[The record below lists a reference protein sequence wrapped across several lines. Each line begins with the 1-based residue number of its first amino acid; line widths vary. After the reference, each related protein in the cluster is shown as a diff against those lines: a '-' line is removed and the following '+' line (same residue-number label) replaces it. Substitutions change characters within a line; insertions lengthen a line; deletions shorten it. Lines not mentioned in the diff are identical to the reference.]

1 MVNVTRYARI
11 VVRAVR
17 RPSTRR
23 WVAAAIVGLASVVTP
38 LNPQP
43 TQAQPAQAGQQWRVA
58 SGAESR
64 SEGIQALAFYP
75 AEIWVNAGDTITWS
89 FPTGEDHTVTFGA
102 VPAPPS
108 NPNPDVYIPYP
119 GPPFLWAPI
128 TASPATYSGSE
139 FVNSGML
146 GHSEATFTVSLST
159 PSPTAGY
166 DYRCL
171 LHPKMTAKVYV
182 QAAGTSYPHDQAW
195 YDRQAIP
202 AGNQLLATGRQLA
215 AQARSA
221 GLANPAQN
229 QVAAGAGNGFV
240 AVDRFFPET
249 IRIRAGETVVWTNP
263 DTVTPHTVTF
273 GPEPLYPVPPPPYP
287 ATLSE
292 LAFLRP
298 FGLDSDPN
306 PPAPR
311 HATISAS
318 TNLATTTINSAVFI
332 SGSPRPTFSVT
343 FTAPG
348 TYSYVCLLHDEFGMT
363 GTVVVR

>member
-1 MVNVTRYARI
+1 LNVAKYARI
-11 VVRAVR
+11 VTRAVR
-17 RPSTRR
+17 RPSTGR

-38 LNPQP
+38 LSPRP

-58 SGAESR
+58 AGASSR

-75 AEIWVNAGDTITWS
+75 AEITINANDSITWS
-89 FPTGEDHTVTFGA
+89 FHTGEDHTVTFGD
-102 VPAPPS
+102 VPALPPT
-108 NPNPDVYIPYP
+108 NPLPAYVPYP
-119 GPPFLWAPI
+119 WPSFLWAPI
-128 TASPATYSGSE
+128 TPGSPTPTYSGSG

-146 GHSEATFTVSLST
+146 GHGEGTFSVSFPTV
-159 PSPTAGY
+159 G
-166 DYRCL
+166 DYNYVCL
-171 LHPKMTAKVYV
+171 LHPNMTGRVHV
-182 QAAGTSYPHDQAW
+182 QAAGTPYPHDQAY

-229 QVAAGAGNGFV
+229 QVAAGAGDGFV

-249 IRIRAGETVVWTNP
+249 IRIRAGETVGWTNP
-263 DTVTPHTVTF
+263 DPVTPHTVTF
-273 GPEPLYPVPPPPYP
+273 GPEPLYPAPPAPYP

-292 LAFLRP
+292 LKFLVAD
-298 FGLDSDPN
+298 GLDSN
-306 PPAPR
+306 PPPPQPR

-318 TNLATTTINSAVFI
+318 TNLATTTINSAVF
-332 SGSPRPTFSVT
+332 GGLSPRRTFSVT